1 MVIDK
6 LRELSEKKPMEGQD
20 KYYSRIR
27 NEGLM
32 WNHKRVSRVYRL
44 MGLNKKKRTRRRIP
58 ARIKTPLVSPT
69 RPNETWSM
77 DFMHDRLINGRK
89 FRVLNVIDDFNREVL
104 RIEPYFSI
112 TSKRVITILERLIL
126 EKGKPAAIRADNG
139 PEFIAAELCDWCRE
153 RNITLRF
160 IQPGRPMQN
169 GFIERF
175 NRSYRQDVLDANL
188 FSNLAEVKMW
198 SDEFEQDYNEHRPH
212 ESLGNLSPLQ
222 YKQKHQ
228 QS

>member
-1 MVIDK
+1 LPAK
-6 LRELSEKKPMEGQD
+6 LTKIL
-20 KYYSRIR
+20 
-27 NEGLM
+27 GLK
-32 WNHKRVSRVYRL
+32 N
-44 MGLNKKKRTRRRIP
+44 
-58 ARIKTPLVSPT
+58 
-69 RPNETWSM
+69 TW
-77 DFMHDRLINGRK
+77 LLGGI
-89 FRVLNVIDDFNREVL
+89 
-104 RIEPYFSI
+104 
-112 TSKRVITILERLIL
+112 
-126 EKGKPAAIRADNG
+126 
-139 PEFIAAELCDWCRE
+139 
-153 RNITLRF
+153 RF

-175 NRSYRQDVLDANL
+175 NRSYRQDVLDASV